1 VEDEIVPD
9 IRKSKTVKM
18 LQSEDKADLDEDVM
32 EEKEVILNRRL
43 KQVGKS
49 QPGTE
54 GKSTESK
61 KMEIEKMTKKL
72 EEEA

>member
-43 KQVGKS
+43 KQAGKS
-49 QPGTE
+49 QPGNE